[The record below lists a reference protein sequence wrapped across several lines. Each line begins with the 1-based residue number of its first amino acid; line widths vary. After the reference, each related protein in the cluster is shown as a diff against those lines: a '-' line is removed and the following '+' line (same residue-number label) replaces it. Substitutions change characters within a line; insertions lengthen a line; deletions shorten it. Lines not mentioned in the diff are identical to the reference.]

1 MQKTVR
7 VLKKA
12 RGAFLTCFILGLLLV
27 LLAAAYSLYT
37 NATNEEVF
45 KEALLN
51 ADVGELM
58 EIVLGN
64 AGLPAGLGASL
75 SLGGDQQQATAELL
89 SKFAKDTIDYLVDNT
104 QEWKPTITVMGMEM
118 AIPLSED
125 FVAHM
130 ATVKGFVEI
139 GTKAFLALLAVAG
152 VLLLRVFFSSRRGRS
167 GFSGAGYY
175 IGVFLPVAL
184 VLGVVGWAYFDFEGF
199 WAFLHQYFIPD
210 GIFSNG
216 EVIMQI
222 FTTDMF
228 KSFMLP
234 IVKTFGMLL
243 GGIVLL
249 PVLVSPLCNLFK
261 GSVKKING

>member
-27 LLAAAYSLYT
+27 LLAAVYALYT

-45 KEALLN
+45 KAALLK
-51 ADVGELM
+51 ADAGELLD
-58 EIVLGN
+58 IVLSGSG
-64 AGLPAGLGASL
+64 APAGLGAGL
-75 SLGGDQQQATAELL
+75 ALGGDQMEATAELL
-89 SKFAKDTIDYLVDNT
+89 SRFAKDTIDYLVDNT
-104 QEWKPTITVMGMEM
+104 QEWKPVITVMGVEM
-118 AIPLSED
+118 AIPMSQD
-125 FVAHM
+125 FVDHM
-130 ATVKGFVEI
+130 AEVKGFVAI
-139 GTKAFLALLAVAG
+139 GQKAFIALLGVAG

-184 VLGVVGWAYFDFEGF
+184 VLGIVGWAYFDFEGF
-199 WAFLHQYFIPD
+199 WSFLHRYFIPD
-210 GIFSNG
+210 GIFESG

-228 KSFMLP
+228 KAFMLP

-249 PVLVSPLCNLFK
+249 PVVVSPLCNLVK
-261 GSVKKING
+261 GSPKN